1 MTNTELTTWDP
12 RSWFPATPFA
22 FGHGFSDVFT
32 PFDKEGLLAPPMDI
46 SEDDNAYTLTAEL
59 PGLTKDDI
67 TIAFENGTV
76 RISGEKKKET
86 EEKKPNYHRLERRYG
101 RFVRNFQ
108 LPEDADFESIA
119 AESRDGVLYLKIAK
133 RASAKPQEIEVKIS

>member
-1 MTNTELTTWDP
+1 MTKTQMTTWDP

-22 FGHGFSDVFT
+22 FGRGFSDLMA

-46 SEDDNAYTLTAEL
+46 SEDDEAYTLSAEL

-76 RISGEKKKET
+76 RISGEKKQET
-86 EEKKPNYHRLERRYG
+86 EEKKPNFHRLERRYG
-101 RFVRNFQ
+101 RFAREYRFDTLVDTDKA
-108 LPEDADFESIA
+108 EATFE
-119 AESRDGVLYLKIAK
+119 DGVLTIVLPKTEASKPKILKLK
-133 RASAKPQEIEVKIS
+133 